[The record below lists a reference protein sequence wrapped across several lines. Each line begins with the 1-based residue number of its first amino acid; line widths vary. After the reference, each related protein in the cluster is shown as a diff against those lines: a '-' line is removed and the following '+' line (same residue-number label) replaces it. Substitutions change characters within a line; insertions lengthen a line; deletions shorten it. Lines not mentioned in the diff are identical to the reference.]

1 MTFNFSN
8 NFELSAWCDILP
20 MKVAHIMLGR
30 PCLFD
35 EKVQHDGHENTYT
48 LVRNGRKKILR
59 PMKEIPPHKQPE
71 EKNSTLETRRAIK
84 YAY

>member
-1 MTFNFSN
+1 
-8 NFELSAWCDILP
+8 
-20 MKVAHIMLGR
+20 MKATHIMLGR
-30 PCLFD
+30 SWLFY
-35 EKVQHDGHENTYT
+35 ERVQHDGYGNTYT
-48 LVRNGRKKILR
+48 LVRNGCKKILL